1 MKPEDENF
9 DNIGEDAYI
18 QTINQINIIS
28 NKCIINSSN
37 DGGIKI
43 GVNQKDYDLY
53 ISQLKNK
60 NPKELFQMPMDTY
73 AHGIVSG
80 EGDSDD
86 IPTTNS
92 SSSKNDSNNNKNNND
107 NRDKGDEMNGID
119 PPLRKIKKNVD
130 NKITDLEC
138 YNNACGSDGEYNDL
152 CNKTTNNIKNNI
164 KLNVDFLIKCNDSN
178 DTTIS
183 ASTSCTN
190 TKLLRQSS
198 DLNNLNTENYI
209 FSNTDD
215 NKIGSNTSKIKE
227 ICNENYI
234 YDKEENL
241 ISNSVNN
248 GNIDNT
254 SKGSSAVL
262 FSRHSKL
269 NYNYEPSENTK
280 CIIYDNNIDNHTNC
294 KIDKEYN
301 NISMN
306 NFSNNLK
313 KSKNNINTAINNGII
328 NYDLNEKN
336 KNPKIVHE
344 NTYDLLNNTE
354 LANKLNK
361 FCNKIQKKKITKDYN
376 FVDHQTNNI
385 INIEHDINEEETE
398 VIQKN
403 GIQSMLMH
411 IKNINNLSSDNL
423 TQTKDQ
429 HLEQADTN
437 CLNSNNDLS
446 DHDEKKKNKR
456 KRINDNLALNNI
468 KKQINSINSYKN
480 YIYNNETVDDPNH
493 QQMIAQAFFNKN
505 EMGKINS
512 EHIVNDPIDLL
523 NSEQTNKK
531 NGVKSENVIS
541 ENYNKNVVTNNVLP
555 QIVRSPIYQ
564 KSRKTDKIEN
574 DSDIYEKESEHD
586 NNSVDDCKAVISGI
600 KNEINVS
607 DDVRTNN
614 VSADEPAASIDND
627 ITTYPPPNITNEV
640 YSKRPQRNAAKKCIN
655 LWSEELKKKSEKMY
669 GLQDKSKNGGVD
681 SKREEKLLK
690 KKEKEREKKEGIY
703 LNKTDCENNEEGM
716 DEDKEDKQK
725 KKNKKNKKY
734 NKNENIT
741 EIEQGNEEIPILFN
755 RNMDEREMFKYLDI
769 LRHLPSKKG
778 GAQYKLHKAILT
790 EEMVKRAKKFPLV
803 QGVYFDRYQQRWSVN
818 WNEDGKRVAKYFPIK
833 LFGFDYARRLA
844 IYCKNYQKIPEE
856 ALIFEQAYRAKQQN
870 NKSKSENRDN
880 SKTGEIENNGENS
893 KGDTIKK
900 NNKRNLKKR
909 NILIKQNSED
919 ETLNSSNVT
928 KKRNLTNQN
937 DKNND
942 THFIQSNGKIWENL
956 ENIQDI
962 SKKLMNNENGYSSD
976 NNSEARKYNPFFDNN
991 NNLLSDSISGSIRS
1005 NSHSE
1010 ELVAGNILN
1019 NLQRHD
1025 NIDIFK
1031 INKMYSAS
1039 ANTIKKNDLQNSIN
1053 GEAQLL
1059 NLLKNKHLNSESNVD
1074 LDNNKKLNLFEWD
1087 NDANYQANV
1096 LDELDK
1102 IGIEKISK
1110 KKKKNISHKVQNE
1123 LYHLENI
1130 NLLNGIDKE
1139 NINTIQ
1145 KANQLASKNNLI
1157 TKLNTINHD
1166 IEDERSEEKTNKI
1179 KKSLKKNITC
1189 TSTGTSSLKSS
1200 ASCISSASSC
1210 YKNLEQL
1217 SSNNVYPDFKENHIA
1232 HNNNDN
1238 LANEKESQVSN
1249 KWIGKY
1255 EAPNISGNSKTA
1267 AIRKESFSSSTGAN
1281 ENRFLK
1287 SEDGRIMKPIVNQ
1300 SKEQTS
1306 IDSNDKNIFQRI
1318 LNQGYDKNIEN
1329 IETYRNKIDDIKNI
1343 NKYKDI
1349 INNLG
1354 GFQNID
1360 KALNINDSNNV
1371 HNSTENM
1378 NKENDEN
1385 GDDINSRIVGVH
1397 YDRKQYRW
1405 KATWYTS
1412 NGRRCAKYYPIKQ
1425 YGYLEAKKMA
1435 IECRK
1440 AYNLYKKLKKNPEN
1454 NTDTND
1460 IEDIDFETTIFP
1472 KEYYISLFEN
1482 DEKKDGYYLDS
1493 KKGKKIKSKKESVT
1507 TPVPSNSLRNNSANR
1522 NNIGLSFPNSNN
1534 DYYYLGDNSV
1544 NNNCNDVNSTNTVN
1558 RNYCNNVLNF
1568 LDNAKQKK
1576 HCNDALKKIGS
1587 MKSGEYSNLSE
1598 HVDNVGSLHKS
1609 NTLLT
1614 DFNEYNI
1621 NKKKIENNIDKVKY
1635 FPIDSKTNGNNL
1647 FRNIA
1652 EISNYN
1658 KLKKLNSQNLGYT
1671 YDKGSDSICHSTFK
1685 NGIDEE
1691 EKEENKEG
1699 GINENNLN
1707 NSTKYP
1713 SPSLLSLYYLSEN
1726 ILKFQK
1732 GTIKYILQDLR
1743 DNCLSNL
1750 AYDLQNITFQ
1760 EYYMAI
1766 HYLNRYVN
1774 DSTCYDDIFFLLKV
1788 LAQNLEIKKIPS
1800 LYNEEK
1806 QKELLNSLT
1815 VITKKLKN
1823 NYSYYAHNTFKNTNE
1838 LDKFSSLIFQ

>member
-9 DNIGEDAYI
+9 DNVGEEAYI
-18 QTINQINIIS
+18 HTVSQINVLP

-43 GVNQKDYDLY
+43 GVNQKDYDIY

-60 NPKELFQMPMDTY
+60 NPKELFQAPMDTY

-92 SSSKNDSNNNKNNND
+92 SSSKNDNNNNKNNKD
-107 NRDKGDEMNGID
+107 DRDKGDEVNKMD
-119 PPLRKIKKNVD
+119 PPLREIKKKVD
-130 NKITDLEC
+130 SKTIDLEC
-138 YNNACGSDGEYNDL
+138 YNNVCSSDVEYNDL

-198 DLNNLNTENYI
+198 DLNNLNAENYI

-215 NKIGSNTSKIKE
+215 NKFGSNPSKIKE

-234 YDKEENL
+234 YDKEENI
-241 ISNSVNN
+241 ISDSVNK
-248 GNIDNT
+248 GNIDNA
-254 SKGSSAVL
+254 SKGSTTVL
-262 FSRHSKL
+262 FSNHSKL
-269 NYNYEPSENTK
+269 NYNYEHTENTK
-280 CIIYDNNIDNHTNC
+280 CIIYNNNIDNHKNC

-301 NISMN
+301 NISKN

-313 KSKNNINTAINNGII
+313 KSKNNINTVINNGII
-328 NYDLNEKN
+328 NYDLNEQN
-336 KNPKIVHE
+336 KNTNNLNKFEINE

-361 FCNKIQKKKITKDYN
+361 FCSKIQKKKISRNYN
-376 FVDHQTNNI
+376 FVDPPTDNI
-385 INIEHDINEEETE
+385 INIEHDLNKEKTE
-398 VIQKN
+398 VGPKN
-403 GIQSMLMH
+403 GIESMLMH
-411 IKNINNLSSDNL
+411 IKNINNLSSNDL
-423 TQTKDQ
+423 IQPKDQ
-429 HLEQADTN
+429 HLEQTNTN

-446 DHDEKKKNKR
+446 DHDEKKNKKR
-456 KRINDNLALNNI
+456 KRINDNLTLNNINI
-468 KKQINSINSYKN
+468 KKQINSINPYKN
-480 YIYNNETVDDPNH
+480 YIYNNETVEDPNH
-493 QQMIAQAFFNKN
+493 QQMIAQKFFNHN

-512 EHIVNDPIDLL
+512 EHAVNEQIGLL
-523 NSEQTNKK
+523 SSDQIN
-531 NGVKSENVIS
+531 VKSVKNIVKIESDIS
-541 ENYNKNVVTNNVLP
+541 ENYNENAVINNGLS
-555 QIVRSPIYQ
+555 QIVRSPLYQ
-564 KSRKTDKIEN
+564 TSRKNNNIE
-574 DSDIYEKESEHD
+574 DDGDIYEKESERD
-586 NNSVDDCKAVISGI
+586 NNYVDDCKGI
-600 KNEINVS
+600 IVEVKNEISAS
-607 DDVRTNN
+607 DDARTNDVN
-614 VSADEPAASIDND
+614 GSEPAPSIDND
-627 ITTYPPPNITNEV
+627 IPTYPPPSIPNEV
-640 YSKRPQRNAAKKCIN
+640 YSKRPQRNAARKCIN
-655 LWSEELKKKSEKMY
+655 LWSEELKKKSDKMY
-669 GLQDKSKNGGVD
+669 GLQDKGKNSGVD

-690 KKEKEREKKEGIY
+690 KKEKEKEKKEGAY
-703 LNKTDCENNEEGM
+703 LNKIDWENNEEGID
-716 DEDKEDKQK
+716 DEKDDKQK
-725 KKNKKNKKY
+725 KKNKKNKKL

-741 EIEQGNEEIPILFN
+741 EIEQENEEIPILFN

-856 ALIFEQAYRAKQQN
+856 ALIFEQAYRAKHQN
-870 NKSKSENRDN
+870 NKSKSENREN
-880 SKTGEIENNGENS
+880 SKTGEIENNGETS
-893 KGDTIKK
+893 KK

-919 ETLNSSNVT
+919 ETLNSSNLT
-928 KKRNLTNQN
+928 KKRNLTNHN
-937 DKNND
+937 DKNSD
-942 THFIQSNGKIWENL
+942 TPFIQSNGKIWENL

-962 SKKLMNNENGYSSD
+962 SKKIMNNEHGYSSD
-976 NNSEARKYNPFFDNN
+976 NNSEARKYNPFFDQN

-1010 ELVAGNILN
+1010 ELLSGNILK

-1031 INKMYSAS
+1031 INKMYSANV
-1039 ANTIKKNDLQNSIN
+1039 NTIKKNDLQNSIN
-1053 GEAQLL
+1053 GETQLL
-1059 NLLKNKHLNSESNVD
+1059 NLIKNKQLNSGEPNID
-1074 LDNNKKLNLFEWD
+1074 LDDNKQMSLFEWG

-1096 LDELDK
+1096 LGDLDK
-1102 IGIEKISK
+1102 IEIEKIQK
-1110 KKKKNISHKVQNE
+1110 KKKKNISNKVQNE
-1123 LYHLENI
+1123 LYDLENI
-1130 NLLNGIDKE
+1130 NLLNGAGKE
-1139 NINTIQ
+1139 NSSAIQ
-1145 KANQLASKNNLI
+1145 KVNQLASKNNLT
-1157 TKLNTINHD
+1157 TKLNTMNHD
-1166 IEDERSEEKTNKI
+1166 IEDERSEEKSNKI
-1179 KKSLKKNITC
+1179 KKGVKKNGLNKKNITC

-1238 LANEKESQVSN
+1238 LADEKESQVSN

-1255 EAPNISGNSKTA
+1255 EGSNISGNSKTD
-1267 AIRKESFSSSTGAN
+1267 AIRKESLSSSTGVN
-1281 ENRFLK
+1281 ENRFIK
-1287 SEDGRIMKPIVNQ
+1287 SEDGRVLNPIGNQ
-1300 SKEQTS
+1300 
-1306 IDSNDKNIFQRI
+1306 
-1318 LNQGYDKNIEN
+1318 NIEN
-1329 IETYRNKIDDIKNI
+1329 GETYRNKIDDIKNI

-1360 KALNINDSNNV
+1360 KALNINDSNTV

-1493 KKGKKIKSKKESVT
+1493 KKGKKIKAKKESVT
-1507 TPVPSNSLRNNSANR
+1507 TPASSNSLRNNNVNH
-1522 NNIGLSFPNSNN
+1522 NNIGHPFPNSNN
-1534 DYYYLGDNSV
+1534 DYYYYGDNSA
-1544 NNNCNDVNSTNTVN
+1544 NSNCNDINSTNTVN
-1558 RNYCNNVLNF
+1558 SNYCNNILTF

-1576 HCNDALKKIGS
+1576 HCNDALKKIANR
-1587 MKSGEYSNLSE
+1587 KSGEYTNLSE
-1598 HVDNVGSLHKS
+1598 HVDNAGSLHKS

-1621 NKKKIENNIDKVKY
+1621 NKKKIENNIDKIKY

-1652 EISNYN
+1652 EINNYN
-1658 KLKKLNSQNLGYT
+1658 KLRKLNNHNWGYT

-1685 NGIDEE
+1685 NGIDDE

-1707 NSTKYP
+1707 NTTKYP

-1823 NYSYYAHNTFKNTNE
+1823 NYSYYAHNTFRNTNE